1 MERSEDLCCKFNIFD
16 YLPSKNSFLGL
27 FCSNTHKMFFF
38 AKMLSFHI
46 SGICCFR
53 PGGKV
58 AESKSSERLYF
69 SASWGMLATDPVN
82 VGWVRAILTMP
93 MGRRSGIKEER
104 KKKWG
109 TFVAQKWHYGVCLLT
124 LTPSNPLSVGKG
136 ISNDCFEMTQKMFF
150 TTIKSIF

>member
-69 SASWGMLATDPVN
+69 SASGRMLATDTVN

-93 MGRRSGIKEER
+93 TGRKSGIKEER
-104 KKKWG
+104 KKKEMRHFG
-109 TFVAQKWHYGVCLLT
+109 CPEMALGCVFADIDTFQSSQCW
-124 LTPSNPLSVGKG
+124 KG
-136 ISNDCFEMTQKMFF
+136 NFRWLFWNGPENVFHHH
-150 TTIKSIF
+150 